1 MVKKLQRQFILYSTL
16 AVVILMV
23 LLLIPVNLF
32 NYLNRSSD
40 IRNELKYIADNGGEL
55 PSITLNE
62 YKDYLKK
69 NDPDYHDLDTS
80 GNGSSE
86 ESSGESPEEISSESS
101 SGSSSSSPESESGG
115 ITINVDS
122 LLYRLREYF
131 RALKIGSD
139 STKAEYLELTPESSY
154 QIRYFSAIFDADG
167 NLLSMKNDH
176 ISSLTEEETQSFAES
191 CYASGKNSGMLHY
204 NHMVYSYYGQ
214 PLEDGT
220 YILVFMDSTNDYRSF
235 QMFSRYS
242 FVFAVFCTIAF
253 LIIISFISRKVVQP
267 IARNMESQKQFITN
281 AGHELKTP
289 LTVISANAEV
299 LEMINGKNEWTTSIR
314 NQVARLTGLVNN
326 LISLTRM
333 QETSFEHPTDVNL
346 SAASRES
353 ASSFRPVI
361 EQQGKHLETEIDDD
375 LHFNGDPNA
384 LPELINIL
392 LDNAAKY
399 CDDGGTVR
407 LTLHPKSRGKG
418 IHLTVTNTY
427 ADGEGIDYSRF
438 FDRFYRE
445 DTSHNSKKS
454 GYGIGLS
461 MAKQI
466 VENHHGR
473 IFISYRKPDISFHAT
488 L

>member
-1 MVKKLQRQFILYSTL
+1 MAVYFERESGMIKKLQHQFILYSTL
-16 AVVILMV
+16 AIIILMV

-40 IRNELKYIADNGGEL
+40 IHDELQYIADNGGEL

-69 NDPDYHDLDTS
+69 NDPDYHDYDA
-80 GNGSSE
+80 
-86 ESSGESPEEISSESS
+86 SPDVSSESGTV
-101 SGSSSSSPESESGG
+101 SGSSSSTSGETG
-115 ITINVDS
+115 ITININS
-122 LLYRLREYF
+122 ILYRLREYF
-131 RALKIGSD
+131 RALKIGPD
-139 STKAEYLELTPESSY
+139 STKTEYLELTPESSY
-154 QIRYFSAIFDADG
+154 QIRYFSAIFDAEG
-167 NLLSMKNDH
+167 HILTMKNDH
-176 ISSLTEEETQSFAES
+176 ISSLTEEETRSFAES
-191 CYASGKNSGMLHY
+191 CYASGQNSGMIHY
-204 NHMVYSYYGQ
+204 NQMIYSYYGQ
-214 PLEDGT
+214 PAEDGT

-242 FVFAVFCTIAF
+242 IIFAIFCTIVF
-253 LIIISFISRKVVQP
+253 LIIITFISRKVVQP
-267 IARNMESQKQFITN
+267 IARNIESQKQFITN

-314 NQVARLTGLVNN
+314 NQVSRLTGLVNN
-326 LISLTRM
+326 LITLTRM
-333 QETSFEHPTDVNL
+333 QETSFKHPEDMNL
-346 SAASRES
+346 SAVSRQS
-353 ASSFRPVI
+353 AENFRPVI
-361 EQQGKHLETEIDDD
+361 EQQGKRLETVIDDE
-375 LHFNGDPNA
+375 LHFTGDQSA
-384 LPELINIL
+384 LSELFNIL

-399 CDDGGTVR
+399 CDEGGTVF
-407 LTLHPKSRGKG
+407 LTLHPRNHGKG

-427 ADGEGIDYSRF
+427 ADGEGTDYTRF

-466 VENHHGR
+466 VENHHGK
-473 IFISYRKPDISFHAT
+473 IFISYKKPDISFHVT